1 VRSVLDEQDS
11 CLSQTPLYE
20 GDAVFPPGIPKDMG
34 PKIALIKPSLD
45 VMHQALPVAG
55 HAYYTG
61 DRAKSIHDY
70 RDYTNEN
77 IYSCLK

>member
-1 VRSVLDEQDS
+1 
-11 CLSQTPLYE
+11 
-20 GDAVFPPGIPKDMG
+20 MG